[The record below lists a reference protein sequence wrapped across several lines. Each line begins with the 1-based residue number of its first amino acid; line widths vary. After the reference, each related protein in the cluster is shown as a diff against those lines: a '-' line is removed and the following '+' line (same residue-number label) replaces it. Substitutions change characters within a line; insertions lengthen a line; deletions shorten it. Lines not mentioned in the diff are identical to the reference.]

1 MNLQKGE
8 NFCLQKPP
16 RGKRF
21 AADARRLSEV
31 STFLPLQFFLL
42 LLLLF
47 IFQLARRAPLKI
59 S

>member
-31 STFLPLQFFLL
+31 SAFLPLQFFLL
-42 LLLLF
+42 LLLF
-47 IFQLARRAPLKI
+47 IFQLARAPLKI